1 MRLHAALVA
10 LLPALCAS
18 ASASA
23 SNSDVATLHTLFDYV
38 ADPWRA
44 RALDGSPYEVW
55 VSLAPPGSP
64 NARRWVIDIM
74 GGA

>member
-1 MRLHAALVA
+1 MRLLALAA
-10 LLPALCAS
+10 LLPAACS

-23 SNSDVATLHTLFDYV
+23 SNSDVATLHTLSDYV
-38 ADPWRA
+38 ADPWGA